1 MYSVLFKLF
10 HRTPIFQVLLSG
22 ISFLVLMVL
31 IAIRLLYS
39 HGISASFSNSTPHL
53 TAEWIAGETS
63 DYSKQSALQS
73 VFSNSQEIESYSLF
87 TRGTRP
93 LLIEAL
99 GVGMVGTYRF
109 EAPVEIT
116 GIDLSRHPFAIP
128 IDQATSLINEHENA
142 MTERELA
149 AQLMIGRNEVVVNRA
164 MINLFA
170 PSPGK
175 INRFLVQDIES
186 GTSLSEIRIVAV
198 LNDMIDTPRMFL
210 SLPLAQIILE
220 KQAIQG
226 LHARVKNFDRLQIV
240 RDSISKLLDSGVRV
254 SSWVDGQNR
263 QQKLFRVF
271 DSIFWIIAVAILTL
285 SAITGM
291 LGIYRAFMTKR
302 NSIAI
307 LLLLGV
313 SKRTFYWM
321 LASITEISLLGGAG
335 LAALLFLS
343 GYDTLNE
350 QLLLS
355 VQAMSPVES
364 PELPL
369 LTFFYWNGG
378 MFILYSVLS
387 LIFLKVILNTRISLK

>member
-1 MYSVLFKLF
+1 MFSVLFKLF

-39 HGISASFSNSTPHL
+39 YGISASFSNSTPHL

-226 LHARVKNFDRLQIV
+226 LHARVNNFDRLQIV

>member
-39 HGISASFSNSTPHL
+39 YGISASFSNSTPHL

-240 RDSISKLLDSGVRV
+240 RDSIRKLLDSGVRV

-369 LTFFYWNGG
+369 LPFFYWNGG

>member
-10 HRTPIFQVLLSG
+10 HRTPVFQVLLSG

-39 HGISASFSNSTPHL
+39 YGISASFSNSTPHL

-335 LAALLFLS
+335 LAALLFMS

>member
-22 ISFLVLMVL
+22 ISFLVLMIL

-39 HGISASFSNSTPHL
+39 YGISASFSNSTPHL

-128 IDQATSLINEHENA
+128 LDQATSLINEHENA

-335 LAALLFLS
+335 LAALLFMS

>member
-1 MYSVLFKLF
+1 MFSVLFKLF

-39 HGISASFSNSTPHL
+39 YGISASFSNSTPHL

-226 LHARVKNFDRLQIV
+226 LHARVNNFDRLQIV

-335 LAALLFLS
+335 LAALLFMS

>member
-39 HGISASFSNSTPHL
+39 YGISASFSNSTPHL

-335 LAALLFLS
+335 LAALLFMS

>member
-1 MYSVLFKLF
+1 MYSVMFKLF

-31 IAIRLLYS
+31 ISIRLLYAY
-39 HGISASFSNSTPHL
+39 GLSASFSNSTPHL
-53 TAEWIAGETS
+53 TAEWIAGETT
-63 DYSKQSALQS
+63 DTAKQNALQS
-73 VFSNSQEIESYSLF
+73 VFSNSPEIESYSLF
-87 TRGTRP
+87 ARGTRP

-285 SAITGM
+285 SVITGM

-335 LAALLFLS
+335 LAVLLFMS

-369 LTFFYWNGG
+369 LPFFYWNGG